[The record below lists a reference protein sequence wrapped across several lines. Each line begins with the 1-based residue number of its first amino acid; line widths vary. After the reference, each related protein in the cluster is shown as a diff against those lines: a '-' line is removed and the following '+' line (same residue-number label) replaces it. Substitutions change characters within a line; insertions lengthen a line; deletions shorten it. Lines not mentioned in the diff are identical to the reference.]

1 MTKVLIVD
9 DMATERVY
17 LTNILKKAGHAVVE
31 AKTGVEG
38 IEMAVKELPD
48 VILMDVVMPETTTS
62 GFTATRAIKKNP
74 LTKKIPII
82 MVTSK
87 DSKAD
92 RLNSDDNGACAY
104 LVKPVSEADLLKEVQ
119 AALTGA

>member
-1 MTKVLIVD
+1 MAKVLIVD

-17 LTNILKKAGHAVVE
+17 LGNILKKAGYAVVE
-31 AKTGVEG
+31 AKTGIEG
-38 IEMAVKELPD
+38 IDLAVKELPD
-48 VILMDVVMPETTTS
+48 LILMDVVMPETTTS
-62 GFTATRAIKKNP
+62 GFAATRAIKKNP
-74 LTKKIPII
+74 LTKHIPII

-104 LVKPVSEADLLKEVQ
+104 MVKPTSEADLLKEIR
-119 AALTGA
+119 AALPRA